1 MKTILITTVRQQL
14 SALLAVALLT
24 IATQTAVAQQ
34 STATTQTVAGQ
45 TTDASAT
52 APVVVMLGDSN
63 TFIGGDDCLNPTG
76 WNYWFAKRWPEAR
89 CRSYARSGAT
99 WTNTPSTRRNTEEYT
114 GVLANDNVIYNQV
127 ERLVEACDQQRQAP
141 PSIIII
147 SAGTNDAWFNAQR
160 PAAFTQSAA
169 DAFAD
174 SDSTLLRRQP
184 AEVLTLAAS
193 VRYCCTL
200 LHQRFPAARLVLV
213 SPMQTTAAPDSLIH
227 QAGDLIEACAHR
239 LQALTIRLDKDSR
252 VVSAQEARRK
262 VYTTDGTHTSLRGA
276 KYNGRLI
283 ADRVRG
289 IEH

>member
-1 MKTILITTVRQQL
+1 MMQTLHTPVRQRL
-14 SALLAVALLT
+14 SALLAGTLLT
-24 IATQTAVAQQ
+24 IAAQTAAAQ
-34 STATTQTVAGQ
+34 SPADATQPAATVA
-45 TTDASAT
+45 A

-63 TFIGGDDCLNPTG
+63 TFIGGDDCLNPKG

-141 PSIIII
+141 PTVIII

-160 PAAFTQSAA
+160 PAAFTQTAA

-174 SDSTLLRRQP
+174 SDSMLLRRQP

-200 LHQRFPAARLVLV
+200 LRQRFPAARLVLV

-262 VYTTDGTHTSLRGA
+262 VYTTDGTHTSRRGA

-283 ADRVRG
+283 ADRVRDVG
-289 IEH
+289 H

>member
-1 MKTILITTVRQQL
+1 MIQTLHTPVRQRL
-14 SALLAVALLT
+14 LALLAGTLLT
-24 IATQTAVAQQ
+24 IATQTAAQ
-34 STATTQTVAGQ
+34 SPADATQPAATVA
-45 TTDASAT
+45 A

-63 TFIGGDDCLNPTG
+63 TFIGGDDCLNPKG

-114 GVLANDNVIYNQV
+114 GVLANDNVVYNQV

-141 PSIIII
+141 PTIIII